1 MNIIVKIILFII
13 LFNFIL
19 GFIIEGFYDFEN
31 IPKKYGDEIPDIK
44 VTQNKGV
51 PKIIHHVCP
60 KDFRRWHPK
69 WFHCYASWLRVFPKE
84 EYTHM
89 HWFDDELEEVIKN
102 DGFEWFLPT
111 FQNYN
116 VNIKRI
122 DMVRPFILY
131 KYGGVYADMDIEV
144 YKNFFDQLHEEK
156 ASIVESP
163 YKSNENIANCLMGS
177 PPGHHFWLLVIDR
190 CYRYVNEYTLL
201 STGPQLFDRVHKDH
215 PDLVHILP
223 DKLFNP
229 APWFEENP
237 DIYTK
242 HFNTVMWDGSQ

>member
-1 MNIIVKIILFII
+1 MHIIKIILII
-13 LFNFIL
+13 FLLYFTFGIL
-19 GFIIEGFYDFEN
+19 IEGFFNFEN
-31 IPKKYGDEIPDIK
+31 IPSKYGDAIPDIK
-44 VTQNKGV
+44 ISPNKGI
-51 PKIIHHVCP
+51 PKIIHHICP

-69 WFHCYASWLRVFPKE
+69 WFHCYGSWLRVFPKE

-122 DMVRPFILY
+122 DMVRPFLLY
-131 KYGGVYADMDIEV
+131 KYGGIYADMDIEV

-156 ASIVESP
+156 VSIVESP
-163 YKSNENIANCLMGS
+163 YKGNENIANCLMAS
-177 PPGHHFWLLVIDR
+177 PVGNHFWLLVIDR

-201 STGPQLFDRVHKDH
+201 STGPQLYDKVYAEHQ
-215 PDLVHILP
+215 DLVHVLP
-223 DKLFNP
+223 DRLYNP

-242 HFNTVMWDGSQ
+242 HFNTVQWDGSL

>member
-1 MNIIVKIILFII
+1 MHIILKIILFIF
-13 LFNFIL
+13 LFNLFL
-19 GFIIEGFYDFEN
+19 GFFVETFVDFEN
-31 IPKKYGDEIPDIK
+31 IPKTYGEKIEDIK
-44 VTQNKGV
+44 QSPNKGV
-51 PKIIHHVCP
+51 PKIIHHICP

-69 WFHCYASWLRVFPKE
+69 WFHCYVTWLKVFPKE

-111 FQNYN
+111 FQSYN

-131 KYGGVYADMDIEV
+131 KYGGIYADMDIEV
-144 YKNFFDQLHEEK
+144 YKNFFDQLHQEK
-156 ASIVESP
+156 VSLTESP
-163 YKSNENIANCLMGS
+163 YKGNENVSNCLMAS
-177 PPGHHFWLLVIDR
+177 PVGHNFWLLVVDR

-201 STGPQLFDRVHKDH
+201 STGPQLYDKVHVDN
-215 PDLVHILP
+215 PDLVHVLP

-242 HFNTVMWDGSQ
+242 HLNTVAWTD